1 MDGPAALPPHL
12 LAGPSAEGP
21 EGKTRKQIEHT
32 AKQFEAAFIAQ
43 MLRPMFEGAELSTPF
58 GGGPGEAAFKSFL
71 LDAVAEQ
78 MAKAGGLGL
87 TDDLTREMLKM
98 QGLE

>member
-1 MDGPAALPPHL
+1 MSGPVALPAN
-12 LAGPSAEGP
+12 LAMPQAPGP
-21 EGKTRKQIEHT
+21 EAKTRKHIEHT

-43 MLRPMFEGAELSTPF
+43 MLGPMFEGAELSAPF

-71 LDAVAEQ
+71 LEAVAQQ
-78 MAKAGGLGL
+78 MARAGGLGL

>member
-1 MDGPAALPPHL
+1 MSDPVALPPHL
-12 LAGPSAEGP
+12 LAPPPAQTP

-43 MLRPMFEGAELSTPF
+43 MLGPMFEGAELSAPF

-78 MAKAGGLGL
+78 MSRAGGLGL
-87 TDDLTREMLKM
+87 ADDLTRQMLKL